1 MYLGSIANEYM
12 DIIILG
18 NTKDD
23 IGTELEKLCRR
34 LFEQIG
40 LDNTALNVVKSGAN
54 EYDVI
59 GRRKLED
66 NPAEYV
72 QVIAECKAHRRK
84 CDLPDFLKFLGK
96 IYCQKLEHKR
106 VEGYFVALSGINGNF
121 LGAYESL
128 HKYDD
133 SVHLIV
139 AEDLIAYIKQEFNL
153 SDIQVIKQVIY
164 SYTNRVIDSIDL
176 ALIDNKVYWI
186 VRFNSLDYTIVSS
199 DNQILTA
206 DDVEPISGLLAN
218 TYCNFIDLP
227 RERARLQRE
236 LFVMGAILCIVLNN
250 KASNIEEV
258 SSVLKEKFQIHMLE
272 FEQVLPKM
280 KYVSKEFPL
289 HIQIED
295 SRADFFR
302 YLLSKCV
309 FAETIKSTQYQDL
322 IDASFVAEI
331 CEIQGGLILSDK
343 EASQTIRILKL
354 SYSAIKSVIYPNNFI
369 ANSIKNSS
377 IVGIDKTKAVMRI
390 AVATFNR
397 MLIDGFNDDTH
408 HQPNWTLMNNL
419 GIEHY
424 AISQH
429 LTLNKGKKDEMEIDS
444 TMHSRLVQLTGAP
457 QNTIAPIVLFDDF
470 CIAESSD
477 KTGDD

>member
-1 MYLGSIANEYM
+1 M
-12 DIIILG
+12 DILILG

-23 IGTELEKLCRR
+23 IGTEPEKLCRR

-59 GRRKLED
+59 GRRKIESSST
-66 NPAEYV
+66 EYV

-96 IYCQKLEHKR
+96 IYCQRLEHKR

-139 AEDLIAYIKQEFNL
+139 SEDLIAYIKQEYNL
-153 SDIQVIKQVIY
+153 SDIQVVKQIVY
-164 SYTNRVIDSIDL
+164 SYTNRVIDSVDL
-176 ALIDNKVYWI
+176 VLIDNKVYWI
-186 VRFNSLDYTIVSS
+186 IRFNSLEYTIISS
-199 DNQILTA
+199 DNQVQT
-206 DDVEPISGLLAN
+206 DDDIEPIRGLLAN

-227 RERARLQRE
+227 KERARLQRE
-236 LFVMGAILCIVLNN
+236 LFVMGAILCIALNGQ
-250 KASNIEEV
+250 ASNIEEV
-258 SSVLKEKFQIHMLE
+258 SSVLSEKFQIQMLE
-272 FEQVLPKM
+272 FEQILPQM

-289 HIQIED
+289 HIQIGD
-295 SRADFFR
+295 SRAEFFK

-322 IDASFVAEI
+322 IDANFIAEI
-331 CEIQGGLILSDK
+331 CEIQGGLVLSDH
-343 EASQTIRILKL
+343 EVSQTIRILKL
-354 SYSAIKSVIYPNNFI
+354 SNSAIKNVIYPDNFI
-369 ANSIKNSS
+369 VNSIKNSP
-377 IVGIDKTKAVMRI
+377 IVGLDNAKAVMRI
-390 AVATFNR
+390 AIATFNR
-397 MLIDGFNDDTH
+397 MLIEGFNDDTQN
-408 HQPNWTLMNNL
+408 QPNWTLINNL

-429 LTLNKGKKDEMEIDS
+429 LTLNKGKTDEMHIDR
-444 TMHSRLVQLTGAP
+444 TMHSRLVQLSGAP

-470 CIAESSD
+470 CITESPDNNGD
-477 KTGDD
+477 K

>member
-1 MYLGSIANEYM
+1 M
-12 DIIILG
+12 DILILG

-59 GRRKLED
+59 GRRKLD
-66 NPAEYV
+66 GNPAEYV

-96 IYCQKLEHKR
+96 IYCQRLEHKR

-153 SDIQVIKQVIY
+153 SDIQIIKQVIY

-176 ALIDNKVYWI
+176 ALIDNSIYWI
-186 VRFNSLDYTIVSS
+186 VRFNSLDYTVVSS
-199 DNQILTA
+199 DNQVLTA

-227 RERARLQRE
+227 RERTRLQRE
-236 LFVMGAILCIVLNN
+236 LFVMGAILCIALNN

-258 SSVLKEKFQIHMLE
+258 SSVLAEKFQIQMLE
-272 FEQVLPKM
+272 FEQIFPKM
-280 KYVSKEFPL
+280 EYVSKEFPL
-289 HIQIED
+289 HIQIGD
-295 SRADFFR
+295 SRAEFFK

-309 FAETIKSTQYQDL
+309 FAETIKSSQYQDL

-331 CEIQGGLILSDK
+331 CEIQGGLVLSDN
-343 EASQTIRILKL
+343 EVFQAIRILKL
-354 SYSAIKSVIYPNNFI
+354 SNSAIKRVIYPNGFI
-369 ANSIKNSS
+369 VNSIMSSS
-377 IVGIDKTKAVMRI
+377 IVGVDKAKVVMRI

-397 MLIDGFNDDTH
+397 MLIAGFNDDTQN
-408 HQPNWTLMNNL
+408 QPGWTLMNNL

-429 LTLNKGKKDEMEIDS
+429 LTLNKGETDEMQIDS
-444 TMHSRLVQLTGAP
+444 TIHSRLVQISGAP

-470 CIAESSD
+470 CVAEASD
-477 KTGDD
+477 NNGDR